1 MLYGIISFYDIN
13 KGRTN
18 QFTQLVKKIC
28 EEYEKKYSEQMSLS
42 SGKVLICDYYRP
54 LRNYFMHGEI
64 NPGKDYENLAN
75 LVNMEEHLHYNW
87 NKEIEITDNEF
98 LKKSLDLI
106 YEFLCRIDESYVE
119 KVR

>member
-1 MLYGIISFYDIN
+1 
-13 KGRTN
+13 
-18 QFTQLVKKIC
+18 
-28 EEYEKKYSEQMSLS
+28 
-42 SGKVLICDYYRP
+42 
-54 LRNYFMHGEI
+54 MHGEI
-64 NPGKDYENLAN
+64 NLGKDYENLAN

-87 NKEIEITDNEF
+87 NNEIEITDNEF

>member
-1 MLYGIISFYDIN
+1 
-13 KGRTN
+13 
-18 QFTQLVKKIC
+18 
-28 EEYEKKYSEQMSLS
+28 
-42 SGKVLICDYYRP
+42 
-54 LRNYFMHGEI
+54 MHGEI

-106 YEFLCRIDESYVE
+106 YEFLCRIEE
-119 KVR
+119 